1 MSHQSQVLSALGFR
15 SVEGFQ
21 AAFNLGPALVVDGI
35 WGPKTEAAGVL
46 SFTRHNA
53 GQSDLSAHFSAREFA
68 CRCGGTLPGCEKT
81 KVLRGLIASLEVY
94 RTIVGPLLIVSG
106 YRCPQHN
113 ARVGGVSNSQ
123 HLFGAAADIPAARSV
138 SSVAHLRQFAGI
150 GYQHS
155 TGLVVHVDRRD
166 ISGHNTTDSSQTNPA
181 EWVYN

>member
-1 MSHQSQVLSALGFR
+1 MTHQNDVLSALGFR
-15 SVEGFQ
+15 SVQGFQ
-21 AAFNLGPALVVDGI
+21 AAYNLGSPLMVDGI
-35 WGPKTEAAGVL
+35 WGPLTEAAGVNSL
-46 SFTRHNA
+46 QRHNS
-53 GQSDLSAHFSAREFA
+53 GQPDISAHFSAREFA

-81 KVLRGLIASLEVY
+81 KVLRSLVQSLEVY

-113 ARVGGVSNSQ
+113 ARVGGASNSQ
-123 HLFGAAADIPAARSV
+123 HLYGAAADVPAARSV
-138 SSVAHLRQFAGI
+138 ASVAHLRQFAGI

-166 ISGHNTTDSSQTNPA
+166 VSGHNTTGGSQSDPT